1 MPNDLQNH
9 GAACGKHISRRRYLG
24 PGRSLL
30 QASDPQIEADTKW
43 LREQVLSFS
52 SYRGKVAGLGPEDLL
67 QAVVRLE
74 EINERAQKL
83 LAYAYLNFS
92 TQTSNPA
99 ASALFQ
105 SRKELYSEIRRDT
118 LFFEI
123 EWSKLEDSRAEELAS
138 GPLLSKYHHYLISL
152 RRYKPHLLSEPE
164 ERILAEKEPAG
175 ASAWGA
181 LFDKMLSQ
189 LRFGEKKR
197 TESEVLSDIYS
208 PDREVRK
215 RAATELSDGLQSI
228 LLPLTHIFNTI
239 LLDKSIE
246 DRLRQYP
253 HWLSSRNLSNE
264 ADDAMVGAL
273 VNAVCFQVRSGR
285 NAITVSNESFSGMRS
300 FSTTTAMPLFRSW
313 LRSRRHGMRQK
324 RSCSLPMGIFL
335 AEMEKIAL
343 PVL

>member
-1 MPNDLQNH
+1 MTTSGDVENTLAENIIWNLGDLYS
-9 GAACGKHISRRRYLG
+9 GT
-24 PGRSLL
+24 
-30 QASDPQIEADTKW
+30 SDPQIEGDTKW

-52 SYRGKVAGLGPEDLL
+52 SYKGKLAGLGPEDLL
-67 QAVVRLE
+67 EAVVRLE
-74 EINERAQKL
+74 EINEWAQKL

-118 LFFEI
+118 LFFDL
-123 EWSKLEDSRAEELAS
+123 EWSKLEDGRAEELAS

-197 TESEVLSDIYS
+197 TESEVLSDLYS
-208 PDREVRK
+208 PEREVRK
-215 RAATELSDGLQSI
+215 RAAAELSEGLQSI
-228 LLPLTHIFNTI
+228 LPALTHIFNTV
-239 LLDKSIE
+239 LLDKSID

-273 VNAVCFQVRSGR
+273 VNAVCSRYDLVVRYYRLKRKILGYD
-285 NAITVSNESFSGMRS
+285 E
-300 FSTTTAMPLFRSW
+300 LFDYDRY
-313 LRSRRHGMRQK
+313 
-324 RSCSLPMGIFL
+324 
-335 AEMEKIAL
+335 A
-343 PVL
+343 PVQGPG

>member
-1 MPNDLQNH
+1 MCLFLPT
-9 GAACGKHISRRRYLG
+9 GGKWPGWGRRICSR
-24 PGRSLL
+24 PS
-30 QASDPQIEADTKW
+30 E
-43 LREQVLSFS
+43 
-52 SYRGKVAGLGPEDLL
+52 
-67 QAVVRLE
+67 RLE

-118 LFFEI
+118 LFFEL
-123 EWSKLEDSRAEELAS
+123 EWSKLEDGRAEELAS
-138 GPLLSKYHHYLISL
+138 GPVLSKYRHYLISL

-189 LRFGEKKR
+189 LKFGEKKR
-197 TESEVLSDIYS
+197 TESEILSDIYS

-228 LLPLTHIFNTI
+228 LLRADTHF
-239 LLDKSIE
+239 
-246 DRLRQYP
+246 QYGP
-253 HWLSSRNLSNE
+253 AR
-264 ADDAMVGAL
+264 
-273 VNAVCFQVRSGR
+273 
-285 NAITVSNESFSGMRS
+285 
-300 FSTTTAMPLFRSW
+300 
-313 LRSRRHGMRQK
+313 
-324 RSCSLPMGIFL
+324 
-335 AEMEKIAL
+335 
-343 PVL
+343 